1 MIKRYNSVP
10 PAHQAAKML
19 SYNNYPIGPDNGG
32 CFLVVPG
39 NSPAILPKSENLSS
53 RAILINWLKS
63 YFSQKLVMLKVIS
76 SFEQAIKKIKIFIEF
91 LNQSKRNSCY
101 TSYKYNLSTEGIKMA
116 QSIFNEIF

>member
-1 MIKRYNSVP
+1 
-10 PAHQAAKML
+10 
-19 SYNNYPIGPDNGG
+19 
-32 CFLVVPG
+32 
-39 NSPAILPKSENLSS
+39 
-53 RAILINWLKS
+53 
-63 YFSQKLVMLKVIS
+63 MLKVIS